1 MYLVTLMIYEN
12 TESCNSM
19 KSVVQGDLRG
29 NINIFGGNSL
39 SHCEKKISHD
49 HLCNSDCNYI

>member
-39 SHCEKKISHD
+39 CHCKKKSLYECCLI
-49 HLCNSDCNYI
+49 LNGY

>member
-1 MYLVTLMIYEN
+1 MYLVILIIYEN

-19 KSVVQGDLRG
+19 KSVVQGNLRG

-39 SHCEKKISHD
+39 SHCEKQS
-49 HLCNSDCNYI
+49 SYEFV